1 MSPLKG
7 RHTKMPAPRN
17 SSGPQNSQ
25 ARVPAPLKPLL
36 LVRGEAGATREK
48 GDGSKRGLKEKAK
61 VARGALRLRQRGCGF
76 ELWRDHDR
84 LRCT

>member
-1 MSPLKG
+1 MSLLKE
-7 RHTKMPAPRN
+7 RPTKMPAPRN

-61 VARGALRLRQRGCGF
+61 IERGALRLRQRGCGF
-76 ELWRDHDR
+76 ELWAP
-84 LRCT
+84 